1 MRAVHNSMVA
11 LAALV
16 AAVHATPEIDTV
28 PSVVIQEYFEE
39 LESGFREYASARVVS
54 AVKLS
59 TTDRH
64 FVDALEEYPGMHSL
78 LRTNSKGIVI
88 NEVVRGEQPQRVYR
102 SIAGQRWYR
111 TLRQT
116 WREHRGKI
124 VDRTGR
130 TYLLW
135 AQPIIISKSSGAQ
148 RFGGAVLVKIDLFE
162 CFSRIAKASE
172 YPFKVLID
180 GEVFYVHR
188 WEESE
193 DAEEVPISIPGVDTA
208 VVIEIR
214 VSPEPVQLPAADFV
228 EPEELEDVMEADSAD
243 TAHAVMPPPRQ
254 FPTGRVLLALTL
266 VWLVVWFVR
275 ARVRHRRILREVYR
289 DEPS

>member
-1 MRAVHNSMVA
+1 MKRISLGAVMVFA
-11 LAALV
+11 V
-16 AAVHATPEIDTV
+16 AWTAWATPETDTV
-28 PSVVIQEYFEE
+28 PSIVIQEYFEE
-39 LESGFREYASARVVS
+39 LEAGFREYASARVVS

-88 NEVVRGEQPQRVYR
+88 NEAIRGQQPQRVYR

-111 TLRQT
+111 TLRHT

-124 VDRTGR
+124 VDRAGK

-135 AQPIIISKSSGAQ
+135 SQPIIISKSSGAQ
-148 RFGGAVLVKIDLFE
+148 RFGGAVLVKIDLLE
-162 CFSRIAKASE
+162 CFMRIAKENE

-188 WEESE
+188 WERSE
-193 DAEEVPISIPGVDTA
+193 DAEEVPIVIPGVDSA
-208 VVIEIR
+208 VVMEIR
-214 VSPEPVQLPAADFV
+214 VSPEPVQPPAADFV
-228 EPEELEDVMEADSAD
+228 EPEELEEEEVAESAD
-243 TAHAVMPPPRQ
+243 TTAAAVPPASQ
-254 FPTGRVLLALTL
+254 FPTGRVLLTLALA
-266 VWLVVWFVR
+266 WLVVWFIR
-275 ARVRHRRILREVYR
+275 GRVRHRRILRQVFR